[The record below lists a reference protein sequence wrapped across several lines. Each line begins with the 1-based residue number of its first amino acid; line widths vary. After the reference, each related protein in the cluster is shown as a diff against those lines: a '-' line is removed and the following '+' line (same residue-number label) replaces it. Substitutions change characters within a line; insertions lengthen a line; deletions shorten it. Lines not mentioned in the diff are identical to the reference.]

1 MTKQEEFLTEIH
13 KFLLR
18 KGACGARPRT
28 VEDRSL
34 TSGIFGFAKEAIT
47 VSQRLPESVSA
58 CEAARQFVTSHKCH
72 AGRNNASVTMLRL
85 VPGGK

>member
-28 VEDRSL
+28 VDDRTL
-34 TSGIFGFAKEAIT
+34 TSGIFGFAKEAVT

-72 AGRNNASVTMLRL
+72 SARNHAPATVLQL
-85 VPGGK
+85 VQGGE

>member
-13 KFLLR
+13 KFLLH
-18 KGACGARPRT
+18 KGACGARPKTVNDRT
-28 VEDRSL
+28 L
-34 TSGIFGFAKEAIT
+34 TSGIFGFAKEAVT

-58 CEAARQFVTSHKCH
+58 CEAARQFVTSHRCH
-72 AGRNNASVTMLRL
+72 NARHHASATLLQL

>member
-28 VEDRSL
+28 FEDRTL
-34 TSGIFGFAKEAIT
+34 TSGIFGFAKEAVT
-47 VSQRLPESVSA
+47 ASQRLPESVSA

-72 AGRNNASVTMLRL
+72 AARNNAPATMLRL
-85 VPGGK
+85 VASGK